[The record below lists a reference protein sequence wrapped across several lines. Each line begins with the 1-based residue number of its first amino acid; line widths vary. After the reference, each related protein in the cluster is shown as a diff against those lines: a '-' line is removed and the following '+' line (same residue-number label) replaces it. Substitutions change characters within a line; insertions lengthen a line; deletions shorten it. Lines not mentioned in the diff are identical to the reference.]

1 MSQFDSLG
9 ETTFSI
15 NDPTI
20 EKAPPFKY
28 TRSIAYNGSYW
39 LAAGTIV
46 IRSVGIK
53 TFSDVRQYELDAD
66 YYTGQI
72 NQNVLDG
79 DITDARRSE
88 LNIIY
93 QTEKNKNL

>member
-28 TRSIAYNGSYW
+28 TRAIAYNGSYW

-53 TFSDVRQYELDAD
+53 TFLDVKNREESAD
-66 YYTGQI
+66 NKLY
-72 NQNVLDG
+72 L
-79 DITDARRSE
+79 
-88 LNIIY
+88 
-93 QTEKNKNL
+93 KN